1 MTGALRAWA
10 ATGLLLAGL
19 AGCGSS
25 GPAAPENKQENGR
38 NEGTLELQTIVQQSN
53 PGQGGETVR
62 EVVRDEATWRAL
74 WAQLREGSA
83 LSEEPPAVDFA
94 REMVAVAAMETQAC
108 VSRVTIRSA
117 VRTGNELVLDVLEA
131 PPAPNCVCITS
142 ERPIHVVRL
151 PKVDAP
157 ERFTVERGQTSC

>member
-10 ATGLLLAGL
+10 AMGLLLAGV

-25 GPAAPENKQENGR
+25 GPAVPENSPQQGSI
-38 NEGTLELQTIVQQSN
+38 ELQTIVQQSN

-62 EVVRDEATWRAL
+62 EVVRDEASWRAL
-74 WAQLREGSA
+74 WAKLREGSA
-83 LSEEPPAVDFA
+83 LAEEPPAVDFA
-94 REMVAVAAMETQAC
+94 REMVAVAAMETQSC
-108 VSRVTIRSA
+108 VSRVTIRTA

-131 PPAPNCVCITS
+131 PPAPNCTCITS

-151 PKVDAP
+151 PKVDAA
-157 ERFTVERGQTSC
+157 ERFTVERGQTAC

>member
-1 MTGALRAWA
+1 VTGALRAWA
-10 ATGLLLAGL
+10 AMGLLLAGV

-25 GPAAPENKQENGR
+25 GPAVPAENSPQEGSI
-38 NEGTLELQTIVQQSN
+38 ELQTIVQQSN

-62 EVVRDEATWRAL
+62 EVVRDEASWRAL
-74 WAQLREGSA
+74 WVKLREGSA
-83 LSEEPPAVDFA
+83 LAEEPPAVDFT
-94 REMVAVAAMETQAC
+94 REMVAVAAMETQSC

-117 VRTGNELVLDVLEA
+117 VRAGNELVLDVLEA
-131 PPAPNCVCITS
+131 PPAPNCICITS

-157 ERFTVERGQTSC
+157 ERFTVERGLTPC

>member
-1 MTGALRAWA
+1 M
-10 ATGLLLAGL
+10 GLLLAGV

-25 GPAAPENKQENGR
+25 GPAPGNGPENSPQEGSI
-38 NEGTLELQTIVQQSN
+38 ELQTIVQQSN

-62 EVVRDEATWRAL
+62 QVVRDEATWRAL
-74 WAQLREGSA
+74 WAKLREGSA
-83 LSEEPPAVDFA
+83 LPEEPPAVDFA
-94 REMVAVAAMETQAC
+94 REMVAVAAMETQSC

-131 PPAPNCVCITS
+131 PPAPNCTCITS

-157 ERFTVERGQTSC
+157 ERFTVERGQTAC